1 MSKKNKKKNKKV
13 AEAEQQEEE
22 FKLDRKTVIRIGA
35 GILAGL
41 MILGTITMTI
51 MYLLEGGHVH

>member
-1 MSKKNKKKNKKV
+1 MSKKTKKKNKKV
-13 AEAEQQEEE
+13 VEAEQEQSV
-22 FKLDRKTVIRIGA
+22 KVDRKMLSR
-35 GILAGL
+35 ILAGALAAL